1 MSAFAYTALDERGK
15 TRKGTLEGDTA
26 RQIRAQ
32 LRGQGLTPLSVEEV
46 TQREKRTGGGVGL
59 RRGISAGDLALFTR
73 QLATLTRSG
82 IPLEEALGAVAQ
94 QTEKPRLSNMIL
106 AVRSKVMEGH
116 TLAHG
121 LGEFPHAFP
130 EIFRATVAAGE
141 SSGHLDAV
149 LERLADYA
157 ESSQQVQQKLMQ
169 AFIYPIVLT
178 VMSFGI
184 VSLLLVY
191 VVPKVAGV
199 FKDMDQELPG
209 LTQALIGLSDFLR
222 DHGVVLLAILVA
234 VGFGIR
240 ALLKKPGPKRS
251 FHERLLRVPVIGRIT
266 RGANTAR
273 FTRTL
278 SILAG
283 SGVPVLEALRIAGE
297 VMTNIPMREA
307 VGEAADRIR
316 EGAPISRALAQKR
329 LFPPMTIHLI
339 ASGESS
345 GQLENML
352 ERAAENQERELT
364 TLIGTLLSIM
374 EPVLILVMGI
384 LVLLIV
390 LAILLPIFKMNQL
403 VG

>member
-15 TRKGTLEGDTA
+15 TLKGTLEGDTA
-26 RQIRAQ
+26 KQIRQQ
-32 LRGQGLTPLSVEEV
+32 LRGKGLTPLSVEEV
-46 TQREKRTGGGVGL
+46 TQREKRTGGGFSL
-59 RRGISAGDLALFTR
+59 RRGISAGDHALFTR

-121 LGEFPHAFP
+121 LGEFPQAFP

-141 SSGHLDAV
+141 QSGHLDAV

-178 VMSFGI
+178 LMAFGI

-191 VVPKVAGV
+191 VVPKVVTV
-199 FKDMDQELPG
+199 FQDMDQQLPFI
-209 LTQALIGLSDFLR
+209 TRALIALSDFARENGLLMLI
-222 DHGVVLLAILVA
+222 VLFLAM
-234 VGFGIR
+234 VGSR
-240 ALLKKPGPKRS
+240 MLLQKPGPRRR
-251 FHERLLRVPVIGRIT
+251 FHEFLLKVPVVGRIT
-266 RGANTAR
+266 RGANTGR

-316 EGAPISRALAQKR
+316 EGAPISRALGKSR

-352 ERAAENQERELT
+352 ERAADNQERELT
-364 TLIGTLLSIM
+364 TLIGTMLSVM
-374 EPVLILVMGI
+374 EPVLILTMG
-384 LVLLIV
+384 VIV
-390 LAILLPIFKMNQL
+390 LMIVMAILLPIFQLNQM